1 MVFYTGITQ
10 DISNGRTQIPH
21 RHTFGDPLVEGMK
34 DTGERTPL
42 RNPFRDPF
50 GRGGGSILGR
60 RDWKKMYNRTK
71 Q

>member
-1 MVFYTGITQ
+1 MEGI
-10 DISNGRTQIPH
+10 
-21 RHTFGDPLVEGMK
+21 K
-34 DTGERTPL
+34 DTGERGIAPL

-60 RDWKKMYNRTK
+60 RDWTTIYNRTK